1 MDNYTDYFRPK
12 GEWPSRSKWCGML
25 NEHCS
30 YEWLSPD
37 GWISL
42 EKNCTPV
49 KVFLGGSS
57 PLDFMKHFPE
67 DNRTTLPF
75 WGCNCNNYKG
85 GYNGIEWEK
94 SFTLHY
100 AQGKKYVK
108 NKITI
113 DIFGIKICRNQNTKV

>member
-1 MDNYTDYFRPK
+1 MEGFTDYFRPK
-12 GEWPSRSKWCGML
+12 RKISGDWCKML
-25 NEHCS
+25 NDNCFHQ
-30 YEWLSPD
+30 WLSPE
-37 GWISL
+37 GWINL
-42 EKNCTPV
+42 DEPGVNCTPV

-57 PLDFMKHFPE
+57 PKFMSHFPG

-100 AQGKKYVK
+100 SQGKKYVK
-108 NKITI
+108 NRITI
-113 DIFGIKICRNQNTKV
+113 NIF